1 MPTANAWTEQTEAGL
16 LGFLGLEREE
26 EAKSP

>member
-1 MPTANAWTEQTEAGL
+1 MTTANEWTEQIEAVL